1 MSTLVLLP
9 VGLEAHRREGHEA
22 AALAGGVE
30 PLEEAPCEAA
40 GEEFPQRLDLPP
52 AAISSDSDI
61 CIREDTQP
69 QLESDRVPLCIRD
82 SAYLASLAPWG
93 VWKLLMRW
101 AVAVPL
107 G

>member
-52 AAISSDSDI
+52 AAISSDT
-61 CIREDTQP
+61 CIREDSQ
-69 QLESDRVPLCIRD
+69 
-82 SAYLASLAPWG
+82 AASHSYSLTEMG
-93 VWKLLMRW
+93 D
-101 AVAVPL
+101 
-107 G
+107 